1 MTKLS
6 ELPGDFA
13 SAQRYSTPTDTDVKV
28 TLGGEPLQNGLAQ
41 LALTLIKLLHEL
53 MELQAIRRMDAGSL
67 TEEEVERLGMTLMQQ
82 QEEIDRLK
90 QVFNLND
97 DDLNLD
103 LGPLGKLF

>member
-1 MTKLS
+1 MTRLS
-6 ELPGDFA
+6 ELPGDFT
-13 SAQRYSTPTDTDVKV
+13 SAQRDSVTPSPDVKV

-53 MELQAIRRMDAGSL
+53 MEQQAIRRMDAGSL
-67 TEEEVERLGMTLMQQ
+67 TEEEIERLGMTLMQQ